1 VITVEVSERKGG
13 CQRCKSGK
21 NQVYAVCISAYPET
35 LPRSLHHMMYVEVC
49 GRCLYEMVRDGWVVK
64 VEMGGEG

>member
-1 VITVEVSERKGG
+1 
-13 CQRCKSGK
+13 
-21 NQVYAVCISAYPET
+21 
-35 LPRSLHHMMYVEVC
+35 MMYVEVC